1 MKVLFVEDDGEM
13 CAVCYVTQRGVPMFS
28 DSYCELSEADIS
40 RCVKWCVRTG
50 SDYSIREV

>member
-28 DSYCELSEADIS
+28 DSYCELSEADVA